1 MNNNQFCVIM
11 AGGVGSR
18 FWPISRQHCPKQFL
32 DVLGTGKS
40 LLRATFERFSNII
53 PDSHIFV
60 ATNAAYKNMVLE
72 TIPEIS
78 ESQVLCEPVGKNTAP
93 CIAYAAMRIRSI
105 DPTATMVVTPS
116 DHLIINEH
124 HFCEVIQQC
133 FDFVD
138 EKRDVLLTIGLQP
151 TRPETGYGYIQVS
164 KKVTDGKFNKVK
176 TFTEK
181 PNLELAR
188 VFVDSGE
195 YFWNSGI
202 FAWSVDAILE
212 AFKEHQNETYE
223 LLDSIREHYGTP
235 TEQEAVDK
243 VYPECG
249 GISVDYGIMERCS
262 NVWVRCSDFGW
273 SDLGTWGSIYQHSV
287 KDENGNT
294 LRTDTFSFDTENC
307 IIKLPEGKIAVL
319 EGLKDYIVVDTA
331 DVLMVCPR
339 KAEQHIKRF
348 VETVKFE
355 TGNKHV

>member
-18 FWPISRQHCPKQFL
+18 FWPISRHSRPKQFL

-40 LLRATFERFSNII
+40 LLRATFERFANII
-53 PDSHIFV
+53 PVGNILV
-60 ATNAAYKNMVLE
+60 ATNTAYRDMVLE
-72 TIPEIS
+72 EIPEIAP
-78 ESQVLCEPVGKNTAP
+78 SQVLCEPVGRNTAP
-93 CIAYAAMRIRSI
+93 CVAYAAMHIRSLN
-105 DPTATMVVTPS
+105 PAATMVVSPS
-116 DHLIINEH
+116 DHLILNEH

-133 FDFVD
+133 LDFID
-138 EKRDVLLTIGLQP
+138 EKPDTLLTIGLEP

-164 KKVTDGKFNKVK
+164 KKVTHGKFNKVK

-181 PNLELAR
+181 PNAELAK

-202 FAWSVDAILE
+202 FAWSVNTILE
-212 AFKEHQNETYE
+212 AFKEHQSETYE
-223 LLDSIREHYGTP
+223 ILDSIREAYGTP
-235 TEQEAVDK
+235 DEQAAIDR

-249 GISVDYGIMERCS
+249 GISVDYGIMERSS

-273 SDLGTWGSIYQHSV
+273 SDLGTWGSIYQHST
-287 KDENGNT
+287 KDEQGNT
-294 LRTDTFSFDTENC
+294 LRMGTFTFDTENC
-307 IIKLPEGKIAVL
+307 IVKLPSGKIAVL
-319 EGLKDYIVVDTA
+319 EGLKDYIVVDTE

-348 VETVKFE
+348 IENVKFE
-355 TGNKHV
+355 TGEKHI